1 MICPSP
7 IILLAILKCNLW
19 KDVMKTESIK
29 FEQIKRKWFLV
40 DANDQLLGRMASK
53 IAKIIRG
60 KHKANFTPHMDC
72 GDNVVVINADKVI
85 LTGNKENSKEYWR
98 HTGYPGGQKTV
109 SYKKMLETYPD
120 RVINNAVKGMLPH
133 NKLGR
138 KLLKHLKVYK
148 GDVHPHAA
156 QNPESLTIN

>member
-1 MICPSP
+1 
-7 IILLAILKCNLW
+7 
-19 KDVMKTESIK
+19 MKTESIK
-29 FEQIKRKWFLV
+29 SSEIVRNWYLV
-40 DANDQLLGRMASK
+40 DAKDKTLGRLASG
-53 IAKIIRG
+53 IAQILRG
-60 KHKANFTPHMDC
+60 KNKVNFTPHIDMSDF
-72 GDNVVVINADKVI
+72 VVVINADKVI

-148 GDVHPHAA
+148 GDVHPHEA
-156 QNPESLTIN
+156 QNPETLTIN

>member
-1 MICPSP
+1 
-7 IILLAILKCNLW
+7 
-19 KDVMKTESIK
+19 MKTESIK
-29 FEQIKRKWFLV
+29 SREIVRNWYLV
-40 DANDQLLGRMASK
+40 DAKDKTLGRLASG
-53 IAKIIRG
+53 IAQILRG
-60 KHKANFTPHMDC
+60 KNKVNFTPHIDMSDF
-72 GDNVVVINADKVI
+72 VVVINADKII

-148 GDVHPHAA
+148 GDVHPHEA
-156 QNPESLTIN
+156 QNPETLTIN